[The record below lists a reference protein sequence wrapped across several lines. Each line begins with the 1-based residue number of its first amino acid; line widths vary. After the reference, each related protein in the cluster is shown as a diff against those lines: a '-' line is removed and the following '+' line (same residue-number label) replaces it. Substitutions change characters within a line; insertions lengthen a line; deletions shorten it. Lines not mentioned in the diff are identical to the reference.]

1 MYGALDGLKLNNN
14 KDKYIATIQ
23 YTYIIFIYMF
33 ATKMFACVHYFC
45 FCKKIPNLNP
55 NEIPNLNPNEKI
67 TFTAKKQAK
76 LSDDEKITLKVK
88 KNFQKMKRLH

>member
-55 NEIPNLNPNEKI
+55 NEKI
-67 TFTAKKQAK
+67 TFTAKKQEK

-88 KNFQKMKRLH
+88 KNS

>member
-1 MYGALDGLKLNNN
+1 
-14 KDKYIATIQ
+14 
-23 YTYIIFIYMF
+23 
-33 ATKMFACVHYFC
+33 MFACVHYFC

-55 NEIPNLNPNEKI
+55 NEKI
-67 TFTAKKQAK
+67 TFTAKKQEK